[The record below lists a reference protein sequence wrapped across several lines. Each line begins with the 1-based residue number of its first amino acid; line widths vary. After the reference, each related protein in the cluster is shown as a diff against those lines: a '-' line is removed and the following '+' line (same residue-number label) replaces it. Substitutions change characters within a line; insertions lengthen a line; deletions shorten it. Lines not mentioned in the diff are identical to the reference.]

1 MNSNR
6 KTTLIALLSAG
17 ALLCSCGS
25 LGGTE
30 SSVESGEDGTSSYT
44 GPVKTI
50 TIDGGGDIANFNSTP
65 SMEQSESN
73 PYPYNTLETLCKEWE
88 TTHPGYQVK
97 INKTSSAGDRNVLLP
112 QLKSR
117 TAPSIIY
124 QNGTVVNTDLG
135 QDYYVDLTDY
145 LNSPS
150 PYLEGNAPWKSV
162 YNEGELA
169 TTMAADGKYY
179 YANLEKIPVCFMYN
193 KTLLRESG
201 VENPGSISTYGQL
214 VDAMDKVQTYIN
226 TKDASYAAYTTT
238 YTWYQIAMESNLF
251 SDLVESG
258 DVLRQNKMI

>member
-145 LNSPS
+145 LNSR
-150 PYLEGNAPWKSV
+150 V
-162 YNEGELA
+162 R
-169 TTMAADGKYY
+169 
-179 YANLEKIPVCFMYN
+179 I
-193 KTLLRESG
+193 
-201 VENPGSISTYGQL
+201 
-214 VDAMDKVQTYIN
+214 
-226 TKDASYAAYTTT
+226 
-238 YTWYQIAMESNLF
+238 
-251 SDLVESG
+251 
-258 DVLRQNKMI
+258 